1 MALAPPMDVEQVAN
15 PTKEQVQELHDK
27 YCKALS
33 DLFDRHKGKMGWDH
47 KTLHFED
54 ENLYEITANERA
66 AKAASKAQ

>member
-33 DLFDRHKGKMGWDH
+33 DLFDRHKS